1 MLLTSLYFGTRIFQ
15 KYLIYLRYKILDLVL
30 LGTIFPLHYHI
41 CPSVIVSVGRLLLG
55 DSCKSDDD
63 RQEVVVIIG
72 ILAAAVRHVDSYF
85 MCVTE
90 QN

>member
-1 MLLTSLYFGTRIFQ
+1 MLRYSGLLNKLK
-15 KYLIYLRYKILDLVL
+15 KYLTILRLKILFFVFLSK
-30 LGTIFPLHYHI
+30 IFTLHYRTF
-41 CPSVIVSVGRLLLG
+41 PSVIVSVGRLLLG